1 MTSDARPVGPRTTK
15 SRGDEAERR
24 ALAHLVANGLVPVE
38 RNYRVARGP
47 RARGGEVDLIL
58 RDRDGT
64 LVFVEVR
71 ARADTRHGG
80 AAATVDALKQR
91 RLVFA
96 ARHFLARLP
105 TLPPCRFDVVSVE
118 GERIEWLR
126 AAFDAS

>member
-1 MTSDARPVGPRTTK
+1 MTSDARAVGTRTTK
-15 SRGDEAERR
+15 ARGDEAERR
-24 ALAHLVANGLVPVE
+24 ALAHLVANGLVPVK

-47 RARGGEVDLIL
+47 SARGGEIDLIL

-71 ARADTRHGG
+71 ARADDRHGG
-80 AAATVDALKQR
+80 AAATVGALKQR

-96 ARHFLARLP
+96 AQHYLARLAV
-105 TLPPCRFDVVSVE
+105 LPPCRFDVVTVE
-118 GERIEWLR
+118 ADRVEWLR